1 MLFRSSLSPPS
12 SASTIASRIPDGVAI
27 DVIIAEMHVM
37 SGIGTFGVGGA
48 MGPGNA
54 ANAGYQGSPGTVTW
68 SAQYYTMDGF
78 KVPQNIPQDLLLI
91 QEFIGVPPPPPPNPQ
106 QEDEIDSSDSETVS
120 EDEIA
125 ADLIKG
131 TDEDNSTQIVEK
143 TLCFSSILCF
153 SLC

>member
-1 MLFRSSLSPPS
+1 
-12 SASTIASRIPDGVAI
+12 
-27 DVIIAEMHVM
+27 
-37 SGIGTFGVGGA
+37 
-48 MGPGNA
+48 
-54 ANAGYQGSPGTVTW
+54 
-68 SAQYYTMDGF
+68 MDGF

-91 QEFIGVPPPPPPNPQ
+91 QEFIGLPIPTPKPQ

-143 TLCFSSILCF
+143 TFLVFFHLILLIC
-153 SLC
+153 